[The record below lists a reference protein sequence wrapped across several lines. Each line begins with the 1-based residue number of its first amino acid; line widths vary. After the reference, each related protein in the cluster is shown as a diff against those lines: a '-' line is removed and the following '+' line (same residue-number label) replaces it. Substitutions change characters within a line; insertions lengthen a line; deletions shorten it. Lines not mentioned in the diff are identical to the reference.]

1 MALKLLTQ
9 SFGPIPL
16 AAAPPGA
23 TPSNTAFTIT
33 SSGGPFCIVGL
44 YIVAGKLNVQPAG
57 LVQIY
62 LSRINGSGVSHPALE
77 LAEGMGV
84 KPQDLVVSY
93 GSVMSS
99 SYSLSFQVTQW
110 PSASGTGAPF
120 DIDGTIVFLAEASD
134 TLTVAVS
141 AP

>member
-1 MALKLLTQ
+1 MALQLSTQ
-9 SFGPIPL
+9 TFGPIAL
-16 AAAPPGA
+16 AAAPPGS

-33 SSGGPFCIVGL
+33 SSRGPFCILGF
-44 YIVAGKLNVQPAG
+44 YINAVKLNAQLAG
-57 LVQIY
+57 QVQID
-62 LSRINGSGVSHPALE
+62 LSRINGSGVVHPALE

-99 SYSLSFQVTQW
+99 SYSLSFHVVQW

-120 DIDGTIVFLAEASD
+120 NIEGTIVFLAEATV
-134 TLTVAVS
+134 TLAVAVS
-141 AP
+141 EP